1 MAYLIECPS
10 CHQDGLDPKHDQPA
24 CQMCQAVFH
33 IHRLCPTCQQELEK
47 LQACGAVDFFCN
59 HCNTLISKRQ
69 AVYQLTSV

>member
-10 CHQDGLDPKHDQPA
+10 CHQDGLDPKQDQPV
-24 CQMCQAVFH
+24 CLQCQASFQ

-59 HCNTLISKRQ
+59 HCNSLISKRQ
-69 AVYQLTSV
+69 AIYQLTSV